1 MLFTPTPFHF
11 FSFLLDPPHFGR
23 GPSFAMRTVFPHSQ
37 SNSGSSTPSMAA
49 DADTD
54 IANDDDER
62 HANDRMLKAAETG
75 DVEML
80 RAATFRQPWLDLWTV
95 GVCCC
100 CLLPAAGP
108 NATQVEEA
116 KTEVLFQREGPAR
129 CPRCGLSRD
138 GSGSLLAAAA
148 GNGHTSVVL
157 QLLGDTRWGCEAATE
172 EGPGSLGQLCVC
184 ARMFTCTCGFCTC
197 SAASGE
203 ESESNRSRAT
213 HESISC
219 WNTPTDSS
227 SPLEKRRRIER
238 AGKTCNDP
246 KCAHVMS
253 GGECFYGEGDA
264 SLPRVCTCT
273 CKQQCGGCGED
284 ERVCT
289 TALCRQ
295 CLVVAAALRAAARE
309 GCVATV
315 AALLPPVVTRDCTA
329 VNNKSSASEDED
341 GSRQGRGFKG
351 LLAFRRRCHTLAL
364 LSAPEWGPG
373 GRGGAL
379 EAAAATGHLATVT
392 TLLRSLFLCVCE
404 FPCDCSVR
412 CCCGACCCGSY
423 DNISRP
429 EGCFSHER
437 LRLHTARLVGRAL
450 VPAAAKGR
458 TAVLQL
464 LLGTAFSLGTAHH
477 HHTSGHSP
485 RGMSVKRDEWLP
497 NRSSGVLSHGSA
509 HLTCAN
515 QSFRSI
521 VGSALDESLGAACAG
536 GHVGAASLLCS
547 HGAQLSS
554 SAVAVPLSTE
564 ASTCSSISGSVA
576 EVLER
581 AGLL

>member
-1 MLFTPTPFHF
+1 
-11 FSFLLDPPHFGR
+11 
-23 GPSFAMRTVFPHSQ
+23 MRTVFPPSQ
-37 SNSGSSTPSMAA
+37 SNSGSSTPSMAT

-54 IANDDDER
+54 IANDDER
-62 HANDRMLKAAETG
+62 RANDRLLKAAETG

-80 RAATFRQPWLDLWTV
+80 RAATVRQPWLDLWTV

-100 CLLPAAGP
+100 CLLPSARP
-108 NATQVEEA
+108 DMEA
-116 KTEVLFQREGPAR
+116 ETDVMCRHEGAPPM
-129 CPRCGLSRD
+129 CPRCSLSRD

-148 GNGHTSVVL
+148 GHGHTSVVL
-157 QLLGDTRWGCEAATE
+157 ELLGNTKRCEAVTE
-172 EGPGSLGQLCVC
+172 EGPGTQGQLCVC
-184 ARMFTCTCGFCTC
+184 ARMFICTCGFCAC
-197 SAASGE
+197 RAASGE
-203 ESESNRSRAT
+203 ESETNRSRAT
-213 HESISC
+213 HASISC

-238 AGKTCNDP
+238 AGSTYNDQ
-246 KCAHVMS
+246 CFH
-253 GGECFYGEGDA
+253 GERDT
-264 SLPRVCTCT
+264 SLPLA
-273 CKQQCGGCGED
+273 CKRQCGEDED

-289 TALCRQ
+289 TALCRR

-329 VNNKSSASEDED
+329 VNKSSASEDEG
-341 GSRQGRGFKG
+341 GSRQGRGFEG
-351 LLAFRRRCHTLAL
+351 LLTQCFAFLRRCHTLAL

-412 CCCGACCCGSY
+412 GCCGACCCGTS
-423 DNISRP
+423 DNIRRP
-429 EGCFSHER
+429 EGCLSRES

-464 LLGTAFSLGTAHH
+464 LLGAAFSLGTA

-485 RGMSVKRDEWLP
+485 RGISVKRDEWLP
-497 NRSSGVLSHGSA
+497 SRSSDVLSHEAA
-509 HLTCAN
+509 HLGICAN
-515 QSFRSI
+515 QRVRSI
-521 VGSALDESLGAACAG
+521 VGSALDESLGAAFAG

-547 HGAQLSS
+547 HGARLNSTQLSS

-564 ASTCSSISGSVA
+564 ASSISVA

-581 AGLL
+581 AGFL